1 MSVIKPPAVRPEAP
15 AIEALFASEVADQ
28 GFVSAHTSVLSLNAE
43 AYEAWEAL
51 SAAVHRSMGT
61 RRYELVTLAAAGA
74 IGSAHCRLAHG
85 RKSLEVFGREQLLRI
100 ARDYHSAGL
109 DEAEV
114 AMMEFAERVST
125 DASSMTDDDSA
136 HLRRLGLSDA
146 QIVDVALAAAARN
159 FYSRAIQALAIER
172 DPVDLD
178 DELSEALLNGLPERR
193 LYRQPLEHAHRLAL
207 RWLDSVPTRRVAP
220 ELDADALDARLAGSL
235 PEGPSDAAAVVE
247 ELAALCEPGLM
258 DIASGRFFGWVM
270 GGTLPAALAVDWL
283 VSAWDQ
289 NGAMRFATPATAAV
303 EGVAGRW
310 ILELLGLPASAS
322 VGFTTGGTMA
332 NFVGLAAGRQAV
344 LEAAGWNQN
353 EDGLT
358 GAPRVTVLVGRERH
372 DSIDLALRYLG
383 LGAPTVVE
391 SDDQGRILTE
401 ELARALAAVTGPVI
415 LCLQAGNLHSGA
427 FDPMRD
433 TIHLAH
439 SHGAWVHVDG
449 AFGLWAAASP
459 RYRDELDGLD
469 TADSWATDAHKTLNV
484 PYDCGVAIVARPEP
498 LQAAFGLHTSY
509 IIQGETDALD
519 PFEKVPEMSRRARE
533 LPVWA
538 ALRSLGRSGTVAL
551 VEGLAAN
558 ARALAAGLLALPDVE
573 VLNDVVF
580 TQVCLSF
587 GSDERTRRVAAHV
600 MAEGAVWMSGSHW
613 RGRDI
618 LRISV
623 SNWSTDEADITAAV
637 AAVERA
643 LAAER

>member
-28 GFVSAHTSVLSLNAE
+28 GFVSTHTSVLSLNAE

-109 DEAEV
+109 DESEV

-178 DELSEALLNGLPERR
+178 DELSEALLNGLPQRR

-220 ELDADALDARLAGSL
+220 ELDADALDARLAGAL
-235 PEGPSDAAAVVE
+235 PEEPSDAAAVVE